1 MSDETNRGTR
11 PGGFGQLLGGLGG
24 LADGP
29 AGTVYEQWQTW
40 AGQQFERM
48 AQNPAFAKQ
57 LGRAFEVGGPLRGL
71 LEGAVKTALAGLPY
85 AKTSTVEE
93 LQQRVERLERTVG
106 RLQAAVD
113 RATAQQKA
121 GGGDAAT

>member
-1 MSDETNRGTR
+1 MSEDTSKGPR
-11 PGGFGQLLGGLGG
+11 PSGWGQLLGGLGG

-29 AGTVYEQWQTW
+29 AGTVYDQWQTW
-40 AGQQFERM
+40 AGQQFERV

-71 LEGAVKTALAGLPY
+71 LEGAVKAALAGVPY
-85 AKTSTVEE
+85 AKTSAVEE

-106 RLQAAVD
+106 RLQAALD
-113 RATAQQKA
+113 RATAQQKH
-121 GGGDAAT
+121 GGDDAAT